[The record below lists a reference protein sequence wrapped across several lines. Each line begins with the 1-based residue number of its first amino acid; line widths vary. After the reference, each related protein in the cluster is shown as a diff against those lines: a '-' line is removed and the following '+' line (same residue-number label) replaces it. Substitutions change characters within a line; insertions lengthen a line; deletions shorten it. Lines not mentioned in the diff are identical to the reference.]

1 MKYGELIQFD
11 PIESVVQLRDA
22 DKASAAHSLVNTYVI
37 SEEMA
42 ERLTQL
48 VIPQMQFAHPVDNKG
63 LLVVGNYGTGKSHLM
78 SVVSSLAADA
88 SLLDGLK
95 HASVRDAAAQIAGRF
110 KVIRT
115 EIGATTMSLR
125 DILVA
130 ELEEHLAKLGVD
142 YVFPE
147 AATIT
152 SHKRAFE
159 DMMAKFGEVFPEHG
173 LLLVVDE
180 LLDYLRTRKDQEL
193 ILDLNFLRE
202 VGEICKDL
210 RFRFIAG
217 VQEAI
222 FDSPRFAFVA
232 DSIRR
237 VKDRFEQ
244 ILIARNDVKF
254 VVAERLLK
262 KTAEQ
267 QAKIRDY
274 LMPFAKY
281 YGGLNERMDEFVR
294 LFPVH
299 PDYIDTFERVTVVEK
314 REVLKTLSKVMQ
326 SILEFDVPELEPRIH
341 TNQHQNDNHSFEFVS
356 IHGSL
361 LMPPGL
367 IAFDSYWN
375 TLKQNSVFRSIP
387 EIRAVIDCSQVL
399 ESRIENAIT
408 RKTYKPMALRLI
420 HALSV
425 HRLTTGDIY
434 APLGASAA
442 ELRDRLCL
450 FDPLIA
456 GMGSN
461 EPDKDLQTHVETV
474 LREIHKTVSGQFISF
489 NANNRQFYLDLKK
502 TDDFDA
508 LIDKRA
514 ASLGPAQL
522 DRFYYEALKQV
533 MECQEIPPHV
543 TGYRIWQHELVWQE
557 RKAARSGYLL
567 FGAPNE
573 RSAAVPQRDFYLYFL
588 PPFDCPRLK
597 DEKNADEVF
606 FRFNLRT
613 TNQHESTQIKN
624 DDSCSPMSIRGSHSE
639 EFQTALKRYA
649 AALDL
654 AATSSGHA
662 KTTYEAKANGFL
674 KELMQWLHKHM
685 IEAFEITYQGRT
697 KSMTEWAKG
706 KSIRDLSGLSPNE
719 TINFRDLVNTIAGV
733 CLAPNFAN
741 QAPGYPVFALLI
753 TATSRAQAAQDALR
767 AIAGQKPTK
776 QATAVLDALELL
788 DPGVNGTKINPY
800 KSKYTKFILDAVKA
814 KGHGQVVNR
823 SELIQDDHGFEYM
836 NPGGLRLEPEW
847 VSVVV
852 AALVY
857 SGDIVLAI
865 AGKKFDATGLQQLA
879 ATNMDE
885 LIRFKHLEQPKEWN
899 LPALKALFELL
910 GLTPGMAQL
919 VTQGK
924 DEPVRDLQQAV
935 GKIVK
940 RIVMTQQ
947 TLREGL
953 SLWGYD
959 LLTTNEHEL
968 KQIENPISRSLVSI
982 GGSLDEAKGFFESL
996 QAYSSPGKLKNFRY
1010 SAAEV
1015 SAHEQVLQI
1024 LDRLDALCEFR
1035 NAHVEIVL
1043 WLTNAESVL
1052 PAEHEWVNRMKTTR
1066 QAVLDAVKEF
1076 RGLPLPI
1083 PSSMNP
1089 LLGISTKLKALKQE
1103 YCIAY
1108 ISLHTKARLGA
1119 NDDQRKARLQSDPRL
1134 QTLLKLASIDLM
1146 PRQQLIDYQN
1156 RLTGLKSC
1164 FALTEHN
1171 LDTAP
1176 ICPHCGFRPGELGA
1190 RGEGL
1195 GGSNAAAMLNALDD
1209 QLDQMLV
1216 NWTKTL
1222 LSNLEDPI
1230 TRANMDLL
1238 KIDDRKP
1245 LEAFIKSQELPVP
1258 LDNHF
1263 VHGLKEVLSGLVKVT
1278 VKPHELQ
1285 QALQV
1290 TAGPATPAE
1299 MKKRFEIYIDQLTK
1313 GKDPTKVRIVM
1324 EG

>member
-1 MKYGELIQFD
+1 MKYGDLIQFD

-22 DKASAAHSLVNTYVI
+22 DKSSAAQHLVNTYVI
-37 SEEMA
+37 SDEMA

-48 VIPQMQFAHPVDNKG
+48 VIPQMQFDQPVDNKG

-88 SLLDGLK
+88 SLLEGLK
-95 HASVRDAAAQIAGRF
+95 NDGVRAAAAQIAGRF

-125 DILVA
+125 DIIVA
-130 ELEEHLAKLGVD
+130 ELEEHLEKLGVE

-147 AATIT
+147 AGTIT

-202 VGEICKDL
+202 VGEVCKDL
-210 RFRFIAG
+210 RFRFMAG

-244 ILIARNDVKF
+244 ILIARSDVKF

-262 KTAEQ
+262 KTVEQ

-281 YGGLNERMDEFVR
+281 YGGLNERMEEFVR

-314 REVLKTLSKVMQ
+314 REVLKTLSLGMKG
-326 SILEFDVPELEPRIH
+326 ILGKDVPQDE
-341 TNQHQNDNHSFEFVS
+341 
-356 IHGSL
+356 
-361 LMPPGL
+361 PGL
-367 IAFDSYWN
+367 IAFDSYWG
-375 TLKQNSVFRSIP
+375 TLKQNASFRAIP

-408 RKTYKPMALRLI
+408 RKQYKPMALRLI

-434 APLGASAA
+434 APMGASAE

-456 GMGSN
+456 ELGSD

-489 NANNRQFYLDLKK
+489 NADNRQFYLDLKK

-514 ASLGPAQL
+514 ESLGQAQL
-522 DRFYYEALKQV
+522 DRFYYEALKRV
-533 MECQEIPPHV
+533 MECQDATYV
-543 TGYRIWQHELVWQE
+543 TGYKIWQHELVWQE
-557 RKAARSGYLL
+557 HKAARSGYLF

-573 RSAAVPQRDFYLYFL
+573 RSTAVPQRDFYLYFIQPND
-588 PPFDCPRLK
+588 PPRFK
-597 DEKNADEVF
+597 DDKVNDEVF
-606 FRFNLRT
+606 FRLDLKKVRSAEYGVREENAPRT
-613 TNQHESTQIKN
+613 TDPAQ
-624 DDSCSPMSIRGSHSE
+624 DFMHS
-639 EFQTALKRYA
+639 LKSYA

-662 KTTYEAKANGFL
+662 KATYEAKANGFL
-674 KELMQWLHKHM
+674 KKLVQWLQKHM
-685 IEAFEITYQGRT
+685 SDSFEVTYQGRA

-706 KSIRDLSGLSPNE
+706 KSIRDLSGLSPHE

-733 CLAPNFAN
+733 CLAPNFEN
-741 QAPGYPVFALLI
+741 QAPDYPFFSVLI
-753 TATSRAQAAQDALR
+753 TGNNRTQAAQDALR
-767 AIAGQKPTK
+767 SIAGQNRTK

-788 DPGVNGTKINPY
+788 DGEKIDPY

-823 SELIQDDHGFEYM
+823 SEIIQDDHGLEYM
-836 NPGGLRLEPEW
+836 NPGGGRLEPEW
-847 VSVVV
+847 VAVILAS
-852 AALVY
+852 LVY

-865 AGKKFDATGLQQLA
+865 PGKKFDATGLPQLA
-879 ATNMDE
+879 ATGMDE
-885 LIRFKHLEQPKEWN
+885 LVRFKHLEQPKEWN
-899 LPALKALFELL
+899 LPALKSLFELL
-910 GLTPGMAQL
+910 GMTPGMAQL

-924 DEPVRDLQQAV
+924 DEPVQNLQQAV

-953 SLWGYD
+953 SFWGLD
-959 LLTTNEHEL
+959 LLAGTDL
-968 KQIENPISRSLVSI
+968 ASQAS
-982 GGSLDEAKGFFESL
+982 GLDEAKGFFESL

-1010 SAAEV
+1010 SAPEV
-1015 SAHEQVLQI
+1015 LVHEKAVMA
-1024 LDRLDALCEFR
+1024 LDELDALREFIMDHSPT
-1035 NAHVEIVL
+1035 AS
-1043 WLTNAESVL
+1043 WLSTAEAVL
-1052 PAEHEWVNRMKTTR
+1052 PAEHDWVDRMKTTR
-1066 QAVLDAVKEF
+1066 QDVLDALKQADLTE
-1076 RGLPLPI
+1076 LA
-1083 PSSMNP
+1083 SQSQ
-1089 LLGISTKLKALKQE
+1089 GIGAKLQKLKKD
-1103 YCIAY
+1103 YIVAY
-1108 ISLHTKARLGA
+1108 IGLHTKARLGVKDDKRKVA
-1119 NDDQRKARLQSDPRL
+1119 LLNDQRL
-1134 QTLLKLASIDLM
+1134 QTLLKLAGIDLM
-1146 PRQQLIDYQN
+1146 PRQQLTDYQN
-1156 RLTGLKSC
+1156 RLAGLKSC
-1164 FALTEHN
+1164 FALTEQN
-1171 LDTAP
+1171 LDASP
-1176 ICPHCGFRPGELGA
+1176 ICPHCGFRPSVETGTA
-1190 RGEGL
+1190 A
-1195 GGSNAAAMLNALDD
+1195 GSQMIDQMDA
-1209 QLDQMLV
+1209 QLDAMV
-1216 NWTKTL
+1216 AAWTSTI

-1230 TRANMDLL
+1230 TQANMDLL
-1238 KIDDRKP
+1238 KIDDREP
-1245 LEAFIKSQELPVP
+1245 LEAFIKSKELPVP
-1258 LDNHF
+1258 LDSNF
-1263 VHGLKEVLSGLVKVT
+1263 VHALKEVLSGLVKVT
-1278 VKPHELQ
+1278 VKAQELQ

-1290 TAGPATPAE
+1290 TDGPATPAE
-1299 MKKRFEIYIDQLTK
+1299 MKKRFEEYIDQLTK
-1313 GKDPTKVRIVM
+1313 GKDPAKVRIVM
-1324 EG
+1324 EYT